1 MKLEY
6 ALDFSDFLEYQLY
19 VSSKSE
25 LHRKNKNKL
34 RNFIP
39 ILYIALGFILL
50 SIKSIELAIV
60 FFVIAILWFLFYP
73 LYARR
78 KYKRHFEKHIKENY
92 KNRIGKKVMLNV
104 GKGADFI
111 EASDLG
117 TQTKIQDSE
126 FDKLIE
132 LKNHYFL
139 QLKSESSIIVPKR
152 AVSEQEAFKK
162 LFSDIN
168 LEYVD
173 ELDWEW
179 K

>member
-6 ALDFSDFLEYQLY
+6 SLDFSDFLEYQLY

-25 LHRKNKNKL
+25 LHRKNLRKA
-34 RNFIP
+34 RNFVP
-39 ILYIALGFILL
+39 LLYIALGFILL
-50 SIKSIELAIV
+50 FIQEAELAIV
-60 FFVIAILWFLFYP
+60 FFVIAVLWFLFYP

-78 KYKRHFEKHIKENY
+78 KYKKHFEKHIKENY
-92 KNRIGKKVMLNV
+92 KNRIGKKVILNFD
-104 GKGADFI
+104 KDADFI
-111 EASDLG
+111 EASDFG
-117 TQTKIQDSE
+117 TQMRIQDSE

-139 QLKSESSIIVPKR
+139 RLKSELSIIVPKR
-152 AVSEQEAFKK
+152 AVAEQAAFKK